1 MKLGAKFAG
10 TFSVLITIVLLGT
23 VAVSGDHKS
32 IAEVQILGNDKIES
46 SAILSQIETKIGDL
60 LSHPVLRDDIKRIYE
75 MGYFTDVQVDVKE
88 TEEGPL
94 VTFVVV
100 EKPSIGQV
108 LISGNKK
115 IETAKIR
122 EKIDVSLHSI
132 VKAEKIQEVMENI
145 NKLYVSKGYYGAEVT
160 YKIESLERNEVALE
174 IEIDEGK
181 KAWIRKIVFHGN
193 EHIGSGKLKGKLRTK
208 KRGLLSWLTG
218 TGYLDEDVLE
228 NDLDILKGF
237 YYDQG
242 FLRVAIDR
250 PNVIVGRKGKA
261 ITIDITIDEG
271 PRFETANID
280 FRGDI
285 LTTKEDL
292 FDVIETREGK
302 TYRNTV
308 VQKDLLK
315 LSDLYADQG
324 YANVDV
330 RPVLKLDEERET
342 VDLTFEIKK
351 GEKVYFGRI
360 DVVGNA
366 KTRDKVIRRELRFG
380 EGDLYTASGMKR
392 SQQRL
397 RTTGYFKEVD
407 FALSKGTSDEKCDL
421 EVAVEEAPTGSIS
434 LGIGYST
441 RDQVVLEG
449 AFAQRNLLGL
459 GYRFNVS
466 GQIGGESNE
475 FVIGFTDPW
484 IFGYPLEAGIDLYA
498 TEDEYFESYSTK
510 VRGGRLRVGK
520 ELTEYLRGRITYT
533 YENVDVFDVEETA
546 SRIVKEQEGER
557 DSSILGLTLYMDD
570 RDDYFFPTRGGIY
583 ELKLENSGGPLGG
596 DNDFYRVT
604 GDVQYYYP
612 LFWKVVGRGRAA
624 LGTISAY
631 SGQDVPIWERF
642 YVGGVRTIRGF
653 EYGEAGPEDE
663 TGEVIGAKREA
674 VGSLEILFPLKEEM
688 GVRGVLFFDVGKGFD
703 EFDDFFP
710 LRTSA
715 GFGLRWLT
723 PLGPLSMDYGFN
735 LSPQDD
741 EDGSRFHFFIGG
753 RF

>member
-280 FRGDI
+280 FRGHI

-292 FDVIETREGK
+292 FDVIQTREGK

-407 FALSKGTSDEKCDL
+407 FALSKGTSDEKRDL

>member
-10 TFSVLITIVLLGT
+10 TFSVLMIIVLLGT
-23 VAVSGDHKS
+23 VAAFGDQKS
-32 IAEVQILGNDKIES
+32 IAEVQILGHDKIGS
-46 SAILSQIETKIGDL
+46 SAILSQIETKVGDP
-60 LSHPVLRDDIKRIYE
+60 LSHEVLRNDIKRIYE

-132 VKAEKIQEVMENI
+132 VRAQKIQEVMETI
-145 NKLYVSKGYYGAEVT
+145 NKLYLSKGYYGAEVT
-160 YKIESLERNEVALE
+160 YKIEPLERNEVALE

-193 EHIGSGKLKGKLRTK
+193 EHIGSGKLRGKLRTK

-218 TGYLDEDVLE
+218 TGYLDEDALE

-242 FLRVAIDR
+242 FLRVTINR

-285 LTTKEDL
+285 LTTKKDL

-308 VQKDLLK
+308 VQKDLLR

-330 RPVLKLDEERET
+330 RPALQLDEGRET
-342 VDLTFEIKK
+342 VNLTFEIKK
-351 GEKVYFGRI
+351 GEKVYFERI
-360 DVVGNA
+360 DVVGNT

-380 EGDLYTASGMKR
+380 EGDLYTATGMKR

-407 FALSKGTSDEKCDL
+407 FALSEGTSDEKRDL
-421 EVAVEEAPTGSIS
+421 EVAVEEAPTGSVS

-441 RDQVVLEG
+441 RDQIVLEG
-449 AFAQRNLLGL
+449 SFAQRNLLGL
-459 GYRFNVS
+459 GYRFNLS
-466 GQIGGESNE
+466 GQVGGESNE
-475 FVIGFTDPW
+475 FIIGFTDPW
-484 IFGYPLEAGIDLYA
+484 IFGYPLEAGVDLYA

-520 ELTEYLRGRITYT
+520 ELTEYIRGRITYT
-533 YENVDVFDVEETA
+533 YENVDVYDVDEMA
-546 SRIVKEQEGER
+546 SRVIKEQEGER
-557 DSSILGLTLYMDD
+557 DSSILGLTLFMDD
-570 RDDYFFPTRGGIY
+570 RDDYFFPTRGGT
-583 ELKLENSGGPLGG
+583 
-596 DNDFYRVT
+596 V
-604 GDVQYYYP
+604 
-612 LFWKVVGRGRAA
+612 
-624 LGTISAY
+624 
-631 SGQDVPIWERF
+631 
-642 YVGGVRTIRGF
+642 
-653 EYGEAGPEDE
+653 
-663 TGEVIGAKREA
+663 
-674 VGSLEILFPLKEEM
+674 
-688 GVRGVLFFDVGKGFD
+688 
-703 EFDDFFP
+703 
-710 LRTSA
+710 
-715 GFGLRWLT
+715 
-723 PLGPLSMDYGFN
+723 
-735 LSPQDD
+735 
-741 EDGSRFHFFIGG
+741 
-753 RF
+753 